1 MAMVNSTEADVIDTL
16 AHLFEERL
24 GGMMLVRLGLTELV
38 EHFKQE
44 EHALAKSLKTI
55 LQLRDEERKAYR
67 AQLDSAAAY
76 ARQLEA
82 QLQEARHIAARR
94 FEDAMAPLP
103 PGAAVGALAPPAEA
117 GLPSVG
123 ELAARLTHADDAAA
137 RAAAGRAT
145 ALSLYR
151 GVEPPPVAPVAP
163 LQPPAPVQVPAAS
176 LPTKA
181 EPPRPTAEAAAPEP
195 PPPPPESNLARVLQ
209 LQERLARERARAPV
223 LGAAVPPLAPPP
235 SKRHVSAASEAAV
248 APADPFETFERGE
261 LREAREA
268 PSPARRAANPEIF
281 TKDGEPFVFR
291 HEDS

>member
-1 MAMVNSTEADVIDTL
+1 
-16 AHLFEERL
+16 
-24 GGMMLVRLGLTELV
+24 
-38 EHFKQE
+38 
-44 EHALAKSLKTI
+44 
-55 LQLRDEERKAYR
+55 
-67 AQLDSAAAY
+67 
-76 ARQLEA
+76 
-82 QLQEARHIAARR
+82 
-94 FEDAMAPLP
+94 
-103 PGAAVGALAPPAEA
+103 
-117 GLPSVG
+117 
-123 ELAARLTHADDAAA
+123 
-137 RAAAGRAT
+137 
-145 ALSLYR
+145 
-151 GVEPPPVAPVAP
+151 VAPVAP

>member
-1 MAMVNSTEADVIDTL
+1 MVNSTEADVIDTL

-103 PGAAVGALAPPAEA
+103 PGVPPAEA

-163 LQPPAPVQVPAAS
+163 LQPPAPVQ
-176 LPTKA
+176 
-181 EPPRPTAEAAAPEP
+181 
-195 PPPPPESNLARVLQ
+195 
-209 LQERLARERARAPV
+209 
-223 LGAAVPPLAPPP
+223 
-235 SKRHVSAASEAAV
+235 RHVSAASEAAV

>member
-103 PGAAVGALAPPAEA
+103 PGAAVGALPPPAEA

-123 ELAARLTHADDAAA
+123 DLAARLTHADDAAA

-151 GVEPPPVAPVAP
+151 GVEPPPVTPVA
-163 LQPPAPVQVPAAS
+163 QPPAPVQVPAAS
-176 LPTKA
+176 MPAKA

-209 LQERLARERARAPV
+209 LQERLARERARVPPM

-235 SKRHVSAASEAAV
+235 SKRHVSAASEAAI

>member
-94 FEDAMAPLP
+94 VEDAMAPLP
-103 PGAAVGALAPPAEA
+103 PGAAVALSGQVLLPALKALRQILYRVEYRCPPSPDQAML
-117 GLPSVG
+117 GPSI
-123 ELAARLTHADDAAA
+123 RYPTYHKAAA
-137 RAAAGRAT
+137 QVRD
-145 ALSLYR
+145 
-151 GVEPPPVAPVAP
+151 P
-163 LQPPAPVQVPAAS
+163 L
-176 LPTKA
+176 
-181 EPPRPTAEAAAPEP
+181 AEAAEY
-195 PPPPPESNLARVLQ
+195 R
-209 LQERLARERARAPV
+209 
-223 LGAAVPPLAPPP
+223 
-235 SKRHVSAASEAAV
+235 
-248 APADPFETFERGE
+248 
-261 LREAREA
+261 
-268 PSPARRAANPEIF
+268 
-281 TKDGEPFVFR
+281 
-291 HEDS
+291 

>member
-1 MAMVNSTEADVIDTL
+1 
-16 AHLFEERL
+16 
-24 GGMMLVRLGLTELV
+24 MMLVRLGLTELV

-103 PGAAVGALAPPAEA
+103 PGAAVGALPPPAEA

-137 RAAAGRAT
+137 RAAAGRPT

-163 LQPPAPVQVPAAS
+163 PQPPALVQVPAAS

-209 LQERLARERARAPV
+209 LQERLARERARVPPM

-235 SKRHVSAASEAAV
+235 SKRHVPAASEAAT